1 MGKTM
6 AVIDGGTVTNIIWCD
21 ITQQETDTLKDP
33 ADHPVGIGDTYR
45 DGKWYRNGVE
55 ILTPLEE
62 AYKQNAEYEAALSK
76 IETAAAPTTP
86 FYAVPGTSIS
96 DRTNAVVANIQD
108 MKAALAL
115 LDVQPEVT

>member
-45 DGKWYRNGVE
+45 DGKWYRDGVE

-62 AYKQNAEYEAALSK
+62 ANKQIAEYEAALSE
-76 IETAAAPTTP
+76 IE
-86 FYAVPGTSIS
+86 
-96 DRTNAVVANIQD
+96 
-108 MKAALAL
+108 AALGVA
-115 LDVQPEVT
+115 T

>member
-6 AVIDGGTVTNIIWCD
+6 TVIDGGTVTNIIWCD

-62 AYKQNAEYEAALSK
+62 STNRNAEYEAALSK

-86 FYAVPGTSIS
+86 FYAVPGASIS
-96 DRTNAVVANIQD
+96 DQANAVVANIQD